1 MAKSQTVAR
10 LAVELALNSAEFKS
24 GASNAAVEANKLKNA
39 IAREMRTAEKEVQ
52 TLKYATEDYGKTI
65 SRVTQLE
72 RELAAGRFKNLSGTE
87 QGQQVIAR
95 LREQAK
101 AYDEVAAK
109 AKTAATGGLTEQ
121 QKLQLTYQTTDL
133 VTQIASGQNAL
144 IALLQ
149 QGGQLKDS
157 MGGFQGMFRAL
168 ATVITPFRVAVGGA
182 AAAVGLLA
190 VAMYKGAEESERL
203 RDDLILTGNYAG
215 IAQKDFYE
223 LAETI
228 SNKVGVSIGN
238 AKVVFGQL
246 VASGKFTQ
254 ESMGA
259 VGEAI
264 LRVAE
269 LSGKTAEEVAQ
280 DLIPAFRGGA
290 SSVKD
295 LNDKMHFLSLE
306 QYKQI
311 ELLSKQGKSQEAA
324 ALAANALNERLSGS
338 TRELGYLEAAWK
350 AVTNAASKA
359 WDAMMGLGRKLD
371 AESTLQKQIDD
382 LNASIEAAE
391 DRTSGPVLA
400 FVMQRDAL
408 QKQLDQLRETRKQ
421 AAEKAQE
428 DANKISLYTAAG
440 GLQKEL
446 ALQDEFLKLRTQ
458 NQYENA
464 MFNAGMT
471 QKIYLEA
478 EQKIALARQD
488 MARKNRDENNVFEKQ
503 NAAILAQQIIE
514 IEREKRLK
522 IREMAL
528 RETLLIQAMIE
539 ETEEG
544 VSAELGRRNEI
555 FNSLIRSNQANKE
568 SLEIDQRKLEL
579 QKNLIGATAQ
589 QAALENIRLKYE
601 EQRRALR
608 NNRDVD
614 DERKGQLE
622 RQIDQAEQ
630 IERANAAIQDSII
643 RIGQVYDAVFG
654 NMMNAIERFVR
665 TGKMS
670 FRDLARSIIQDL
682 IMIQIRAQATAL
694 FSMLMGNIG
703 AAFRYGTNI
712 GSQQTSMLAAQDS
725 FFKADG
731 GPVAGNQPYVVGER
745 GPELFVPR
753 GAGTII
759 PNHAMASMGT
769 TNVTNNYINAIDVK
783 SFEDR
788 LLSSANTIWAANT
801 YAQKRLPLGA
811 GRM

>member
-1 MAKSQTVAR
+1 MAKSQTIAN
-10 LAVELALNSAEFKS
+10 LNVTTSVDAAGFKA
-24 GASNAAVEANKLKNA
+24 GANNVVIEANNLKNS
-39 IAREMRTAEKEVQ
+39 ISRQMRAAEKEIQ
-52 TLKYATEDYGKTI
+52 TLKYATEDYGKTV
-65 SRVTQLE
+65 SKVTQLE
-72 RELAAGRFKNLSGTE
+72 REIEAGRFKNLKGTE
-87 QGQQVIAR
+87 GGQAMIAR

-157 MGGFQGMFRAL
+157 MGGFEGMFRAL

-190 VAMYKGAEESERL
+190 LAMYKGSEEAERL

-215 IAQKDFYE
+215 ITQKDFFS

-228 SNKVGVSIGN
+228 SNKVGVSVGN

-264 LRVAE
+264 LRVAD

-290 SSVKD
+290 NSAKD
-295 LNDKMHFLSLE
+295 LNDKMHFLTLE
-306 QYKQI
+306 QFKHI
-311 ELLSKQGKSQEAA
+311 ELLSKQGKAQEAA
-324 ALAANALNERLSGS
+324 AFTAKALNERLANS

-350 AVTNAASKA
+350 AVSNWASKA
-359 WDAMMGLGRKLD
+359 WDAMMGVGRKLD
-371 AESTLQKQIDD
+371 AEGSLQKQIDD
-382 LNASIEAAE
+382 LTTSIEAEE
-391 DRTSGPVLA
+391 DPTSKSALA
-400 FVMQRDAL
+400 FAMQRNEL
-408 QKQLDQLRETRKQ
+408 QKQLDTLREIRKQ
-421 AAEKAQE
+421 NADKAQKE
-428 DANKISLYTAAG
+428 AERINLYNAAG
-440 GLQKEL
+440 GLQKQL
-446 ALQDEFLKLRTQ
+446 ALDDEFLKLRTQ
-458 NQYENA
+458 NHYENA
-464 MFNAGMT
+464 IAQAGMT

-478 EQKIALARQD
+478 EQKIALARQE
-488 MARKNRDENNVFEKQ
+488 MARKNRDENNVFESR

-514 IEREKRLK
+514 IERDKQIK
-522 IREMAL
+522 IRKMAL
-528 RETLLIQAMIE
+528 DEMLAAQALSEQNREE
-539 ETEEG
+539 EI
-544 VSAELGRRNEI
+544 AEIVRKHEI
-555 FNSLIRSNQANKE
+555 FKSLVKNNQATVE
-568 SLEIDQRKLEL
+568 GLQQDQRRLEL
-579 QKNLIGATAQ
+579 QERLIGATNREI
-589 QAALENIRLKYE
+589 ALETIRLKYE
-601 EQRRALR
+601 EQRRALER
-608 NNRDVD
+608 NQDLTPGRR
-614 DERKGQLE
+614 EQLG

-630 IERANAAIQDSII
+630 IERANAAIQESII
-643 RIGQVYDAVFG
+643 RIGQVHDAVFG

-682 IMIQIRAQATAL
+682 ILIQIRAQATAL
-694 FSMLMGNIG
+694 FSMLMGNVG

-731 GPVAGNQPYVVGER
+731 GPVAANRPYMVGER

-753 GAGTII
+753 SAGTII
-759 PNHAMASMGT
+759 PNHAMSSAGV

-783 SFEDR
+783 SFEER
-788 LLSSANTIWAANT
+788 LMGSSNAIWAANL

>member
-1 MAKSQTVAR
+1 MGLGRMESTQERLDRTVK
-10 LAVELALNSAEFKS
+10 ALN
-24 GASNAAVEANKLKNA
+24 NAY
-39 IAREMRTAEKEVQ
+39 KELNDAPGYQ
-52 TLKYATEDYGKTI
+52 KAQK
-65 SRVTQLE
+65 
-72 RELAAGRFKNLSGTE
+72 AGRVASL
-87 QGQQVIAR
+87 
-95 LREQAK
+95 EQAK
-101 AYDEVAAK
+101 AELERQLAEEKKAA
-109 AKTAATGGLTEQ
+109 E
-121 QKLQLTYQTTDL
+121 
-133 VTQIASGQNAL
+133 
-144 IALLQ
+144 
-149 QGGQLKDS
+149 
-157 MGGFQGMFRAL
+157 
-168 ATVITPFRVAVGGA
+168 
-182 AAAVGLLA
+182 
-190 VAMYKGAEESERL
+190 KGAEE
-203 RDDLILTGNYAG
+203 
-215 IAQKDFYE
+215 
-223 LAETI
+223 
-228 SNKVGVSIGN
+228 
-238 AKVVFGQL
+238 
-246 VASGKFTQ
+246 
-254 ESMGA
+254 
-259 VGEAI
+259 
-264 LRVAE
+264 
-269 LSGKTAEEVAQ
+269 
-280 DLIPAFRGGA
+280 
-290 SSVKD
+290 
-295 LNDKMHFLSLE
+295 
-306 QYKQI
+306 
-311 ELLSKQGKSQEAA
+311 
-324 ALAANALNERLSGS
+324 
-338 TRELGYLEAAWK
+338 
-350 AVTNAASKA
+350 
-359 WDAMMGLGRKLD
+359 
-371 AESTLQKQIDD
+371 
-382 LNASIEAAE
+382 
-391 DRTSGPVLA
+391 
-400 FVMQRDAL
+400 
-408 QKQLDQLRETRKQ
+408 
-421 AAEKAQE
+421 AEKI
-428 DANKISLYTAAG
+428 DLYAKAG
-440 GLQKEL
+440 GLQKQL
-446 ALQDEFLKLRTQ
+446 ALDDEYQKLRTQ

-478 EQKIALARQD
+478 EQKTELARQE
-488 MARKNRDENNVFEKQ
+488 MARKNRDENNVFAKQ

-514 IEREKRLK
+514 IEREKRQK
-522 IREMAL
+522 IRDMSL

-555 FNSLIRSNQANKE
+555 FNSLIRSNQASKE

-589 QAALENIRLKYE
+589 EVALENIRLKYE

-614 DERKGQLE
+614 EEKKSQLE

-643 RIGQVYDAVFG
+643 RIGQVHDAVFG

-712 GSQQTSMLAAQDS
+712 GSQQTSMLAAQEVGMR
-725 FFKADG
+725 AAG

-759 PNHAMASMGT
+759 PNHAMGAAST

>member
-1 MAKSQTVAR
+1 MAKSQTIAR
-10 LAVELALNSAEFKS
+10 LGVQMALDSAEFKS
-24 GASNAAVEANKLKNA
+24 GASNVIVETQKLRNSV
-39 IAREMRTAEKEVQ
+39 AREMRAAEKEVQ
-52 TLKYATEDYGKTI
+52 TLKYATEDYGKTV
-65 SRVTQLE
+65 SKVTQLE
-72 RELAAGRFKNLSGTE
+72 RELESGRFKNLKGSEG
-87 QGQQVIAR
+87 GQAVIAR

-157 MGGFQGMFRAL
+157 MGGFEGMFRAL

-190 VAMYKGAEESERL
+190 VAMYKGSEESERL

-215 IAQKDFYE
+215 IAQKDFYA

-264 LRVAE
+264 LRVAD

-324 ALAANALNERLSGS
+324 ALAANALNERLANS

-371 AESTLQKQIDD
+371 TESTLQKQIDD
-382 LNASIEAAE
+382 LTASIESAE
-391 DRTSGPVLA
+391 DQTTGPVLA
-400 FVMQRDAL
+400 FAMQRDAL

-428 DANKISLYTAAG
+428 EINQINLYTAAG
-440 GLQKEL
+440 GLAKQT
-446 ALQDEFLKLRTQ
+446 ALEDEYLKLRTQ
-458 NQYENA
+458 NRYQNA
-464 MFNAGMT
+464 IADAGMT

-478 EQKIALARQD
+478 EEKISLARQE
-488 MARKNRDENNVFEKQ
+488 MARKNRDENGVFERQ

-514 IEREKRLK
+514 IERDKRVKL
-522 IREMAL
+522 RELAL
-528 RETLLIQAMIE
+528 RETLSIQAMIE
-539 ETEEG
+539 ENEEAQA
-544 VSAELGRRNEI
+544 AEIGRKNEI
-555 FNSLIRSNQANKE
+555 FNSLVRNNQAIKE
-568 SLEIDQRKLEL
+568 GLEFDQLRL
-579 QKNLIGATAQ
+579 QLQQQLIGATSKEI
-589 QAALENIRLKYE
+589 ALETIRLKYE
-601 EQRRALR
+601 EQRRALQR
-608 NNRDVD
+608 NQDLAP
-614 DERKGQLE
+614 EKKEQLE
-622 RQIDQAEQ
+622 RQINQAEQ

-643 RIGQVYDAVFG
+643 RIGQVHDAVFG

-682 IMIQIRAQATAL
+682 LMIQIRAQATAL

-712 GSQQTSMLAAQDS
+712 GSQQTSMLAAQDA
-725 FFKADG
+725 FFKAEG
-731 GPVAGNQPYVVGER
+731 GPVAGNQPYIVGEK

-753 GAGTII
+753 GAGTIV
-759 PNHAMASMGT
+759 PNHAMGSVGT
-769 TNVTNNYINAIDVK
+769 TNVTNNYINAIDAK

-788 LLSSANTIWAANT
+788 LLGSANTIWAANL

>member
-1 MAKSQTVAR
+1 MASSNIAR
-10 LAVELALNSAEFKS
+10 LGVVLGLDMAEFSANIDKAIS
-24 GASNAAVEANKLKNA
+24 ENRKLKNEIQRHTNAAVKELNALTEATADYGREVTKVEQIQRQ
-39 IAREMRTAEKEVQ
+39 IAAGKFASATDDMKQRLLAQAAAYDAKVAAEKKSFDGTKLTMQ
-52 TLKYATEDYGKTI
+52 QQQ
-65 SRVTQLE
+65 QL
-72 RELAAGRFKNLSGTE
+72 AF
-87 QGQQVIAR
+87 
-95 LREQAK
+95 
-101 AYDEVAAK
+101 
-109 AKTAATGGLTEQ
+109 
-121 QKLQLTYQTTDL
+121 QTTDL

-144 IALLQ
+144 VALLQ

-157 MGGFQGMFRAL
+157 MGGFSNMFKVL
-168 ATVITPFRVAVGGA
+168 AAQITPLRVGLFSVAAAIGTVATAAIQGYLESDKLNKQLILTNNYAQLTQKSFVDLAATIGDKTNVTIGKTRDILMSLVSSGKVSGDSMQSVAQAMALVSKFTGETADEVSQRLLPALSGGA
-182 AAAVGLLA
+182 AGVKGLND
-190 VAMYKGAEESERL
+190 VM
-203 RDDLILTGNYAG
+203 
-215 IAQKDFYE
+215 
-223 LAETI
+223 
-228 SNKVGVSIGN
+228 
-238 AKVVFGQL
+238 
-246 VASGKFTQ
+246 KF
-254 ESMGA
+254 
-259 VGEAI
+259 
-264 LRVAE
+264 L
-269 LSGKTAEEVAQ
+269 TAEQYRQIEALEKAGNKQ
-280 DLIPAFRGGA
+280 EAMRIAADALTARLDMQKQSLSPLEKAWQK
-290 SSVKD
+290 VKD
-295 LNDKMHFLSLE
+295 
-306 QYKQI
+306 
-311 ELLSKQGKSQEAA
+311 
-324 ALAANALNERLSGS
+324 
-338 TRELGYLEAAWK
+338 
-350 AVTNAASKA
+350 AASNA
-359 WDAMMGLGRKLD
+359 WNAMMGLGRM
-371 AESTLQKQIDD
+371 ESTQERL
-382 LNASIEAAE
+382 
-391 DRTSGPVLA
+391 DRTVKALNNAYKELNDAPGYQKAQKAGRVASLEKAKAELERQLA
-400 FVMQRDAL
+400 EE
-408 QKQLDQLRETRKQ
+408 KK
-421 AAEKAQE
+421 AAEKGAE
-428 DANKISLYTAAG
+428 EAEKIDLYAKAG
-440 GLQKEL
+440 GLQKQL
-446 ALQDEFLKLRTQ
+446 ALDDEYQKLRTQ

-478 EQKIALARQD
+478 EQKTALARQE

-503 NAAILAQQIIE
+503 NAAILSQQIIE
-514 IEREKRLK
+514 IEREKRQK
-522 IREMAL
+522 IRDMAL

-555 FNSLIRSNQANKE
+555 FNSLIRSNQASKE

-589 QAALENIRLKYE
+589 EVALENIRLKYE

-614 DERKGQLE
+614 EEKKSQLE

-643 RIGQVYDAVFG
+643 RIGQIHDAVFG

-712 GSQQTSMLAAQDS
+712 GSQQTSMLAAQEVGMR
-725 FFKADG
+725 AAG

-753 GAGTII
+753 GAGTIV

-788 LLSSANTIWAANT
+788 LLGSANTIWAANT